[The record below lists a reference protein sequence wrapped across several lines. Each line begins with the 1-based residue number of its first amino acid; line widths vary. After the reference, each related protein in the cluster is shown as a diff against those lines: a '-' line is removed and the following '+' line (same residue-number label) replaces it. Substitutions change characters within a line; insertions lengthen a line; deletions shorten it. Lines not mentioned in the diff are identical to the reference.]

1 MQISHVEV
9 TPVELSLRIPYRCAH
24 VDRMD
29 SITAV
34 FVRVETR
41 EGHTAWGCTAVDP
54 AHSPDAREEVIR
66 ACRAC
71 ADRARDLNP
80 LNIEYALDELAYA
93 QQLLQGL
100 VAEGLQGYLPAPLD
114 GWTMTIDEDAAQGM
128 GFIGGGT
135 IARGEYCGGNGCFT
149 ITLMADNP
157 MVNSMGAMLGNAQ
170 MMAAMGPIV
179 RVNRQNFLNQD
190 GDLSALIG
198 NRILIQAEDGEV
210 DVMVEHLEQMD
221 FREMMMFGM

>member
-1 MQISHVEV
+1 MRLTSMMTAVALAMAPLPALADSHED
-9 TPVELSLRIPYRCAH
+9 E
-24 VDRMD
+24 
-29 SITAV
+29 ITATLQSAM
-34 FVRVETR
+34 E
-41 EGHTAWGCTAVDP
+41 AY
-54 AHSPDAREEVIR
+54 
-66 ACRAC
+66 
-71 ADRARDLNP
+71 ADGD
-80 LNIEYALDELAYA
+80 IQYALDEIAYA

-114 GWTMTIDEDAAQGM
+114 GWTMTIDEEAAQGM

-135 IARGEYCGGNGCFT
+135 IARGEYSGPGPSFT

-179 RVNRQNFLNQD
+179 RINRQNFLNQD

-198 NRILIQAEDGEV
+198 NRILIQAENGDE
-210 DVMVEHLEQMD
+210 DTMVQHLEQMD
-221 FREMMMFGM
+221 FREVMMFGM

>member
-1 MQISHVEV
+1 MRLTALATV
-9 TPVELSLRIPYRCAH
+9 LSLAMSPLPALA
-24 VDRMD
+24 D
-29 SITAV
+29 SHEDEITA
-34 FVRVETR
+34 TLQS
-41 EGHTAWGCTAVDP
+41 AM
-54 AHSPDAREEVIR
+54 DAY
-66 ACRAC
+66 
-71 ADRARDLNP
+71 ADGD
-80 LNIEYALDELAYA
+80 IQYALDELAYA

-100 VAEGLQGYLPAPLD
+100 VAEGLQGYLPPALD
-114 GWTMTIDEDAAQGM
+114 GWTMTIDPEAAQGM

-135 IARGEYCGGNGCFT
+135 IARGEYCSDSGCFT

-157 MVNSMGAMLGNAQ
+157 LVTSMGAMLGNAQ

-198 NRILIQAEDGEV
+198 NRIMVQAENGDV

-221 FREMMMFGM
+221 FREMMTFGM